1 MGGSPAGERLLAGP
15 GGESPRRRG
24 ASGCSV
30 RSPPPS
36 RTRPRVVSA
45 VVRFGRASGRKP
57 IRDVLEAMKVPE
69 DEIAAAE
76 KDGTLPLLAVVHL
89 VFEESPRYDADTVA
103 GKVGLPTE
111 QVSHFWRALGFP
123 DPDDDEVAFTRTD
136 LDMMRIVAETI
147 ADEVVDPELALQM
160 ARVIGS
166 SMSRV
171 ANAQIA
177 ALASRVA
184 SEAAEAAA
192 ALGADEGDGEGDGD
206 GGDARPAGGRAAGDP
221 DVPVLARTEMI
232 LEVMPRIMDYVWRR
246 HLQDEALRQMLR
258 RRDSEG
264 GAVTVGFADLV
275 GYTALSQ
282 QVPEQELAH
291 LVARFEAVATDTVA
305 GRGGRVVKMIGDEV
319 MFIVDEP
326 AAAAQIALDLADA
339 FRADEALSDVRVGLA
354 MGSVIEQDG
363 DVYGPVVN
371 LANRIVGIAYPGSV
385 VVSEEVRDAL
395 RGDPTLNV
403 RSLRSHTLRDIGR
416 VRLWR
421 LRRERDVD
429 PDSLL
434 EKARL
439 RREVGRE
446 WIEDHFGSGL
456 ESEEPD
462 DALPD

>member
-1 MGGSPAGERLLAGP
+1 M
-15 GGESPRRRG
+15 
-24 ASGCSV
+24 V
-30 RSPPPS
+30 K
-36 RTRPRVVSA
+36 
-45 VVRFGRASGRKP
+45 FGRAGRRT
-57 IRDVLEAMKVPE
+57 IRHVLEGLKVPE

-76 KDGTLPLLAVVHL
+76 RDGTLPLLAIVHL

-103 GKVGLPTE
+103 GKVGLPSE
-111 QVSHFWRALGFP
+111 QVFHFWRALGFP
-123 DPDDDEVAFTRTD
+123 DPEDDEVVFTRTD
-136 LDMMRIVAETI
+136 LDMMRIAAETI
-147 ADEVVDPELALQM
+147 ADEVVDPDVALQM

-184 SEAAEAAA
+184 SEAAEAAEA
-192 ALGADEGDGEGDGD
+192 AASAATGADAADD
-206 GGDARPAGGRAAGDP
+206 GGADAPAAVDLDAP
-221 DVPVLARTEMI
+221 LLARTEMI
-232 LEVMPRIMDYVWRR
+232 LDVMPRIMDYVWRR
-246 HLQDEALRQMLR
+246 HLQDEARRQMLR
-258 RRDSEG
+258 RRDTEG

-319 MFIVDEP
+319 MFIVDDP

-339 FRADEALSDVRVGLA
+339 FREDEALSDVRVGLA

-385 VVSEEVRDAL
+385 VVSEDVRDAL
-395 RGDPTLNV
+395 RDDPELNV

-446 WIEDHFGSGL
+446 WIEDHFGAGL
-456 ESEEPD
+456 ESEAPD
-462 DALPD
+462 DALAD

>member
-1 MGGSPAGERLLAGP
+1 M
-15 GGESPRRRG
+15 
-24 ASGCSV
+24 V
-30 RSPPPS
+30 K
-36 RTRPRVVSA
+36 
-45 VVRFGRASGRKP
+45 FGRAGRRT
-57 IRDVLEAMKVPE
+57 IRHVLEGLKVPE

-76 KDGTLPLLAVVHL
+76 RDGTLPLLAIVHL

-103 GKVGLPTE
+103 GKVGLPSE
-111 QVSHFWRALGFP
+111 QVFHFWRALGFP
-123 DPDDDEVAFTRTD
+123 DPEDDEVVFTRTD
-136 LDMMRIVAETI
+136 LDMMRIAAETI
-147 ADEVVDPELALQM
+147 ADEVVDPEVALQM

-184 SEAAEAAA
+184 SEAAEAAEA
-192 ALGADEGDGEGDGD
+192 AASAAVGAGAAEGGGADIPAVVDL
-206 GGDARPAGGRAAGDP
+206 DAPL
-221 DVPVLARTEMI
+221 LARTEMI
-232 LEVMPRIMDYVWRR
+232 LDVMPRIMDYVWRR
-246 HLQDEALRQMLR
+246 HLQDEARRQMLR
-258 RRDSEG
+258 RRDTDG

-319 MFIVDEP
+319 MFIVDDP

-339 FRADEALSDVRVGLA
+339 FREDEALSDVRVGLA

-395 RGDPTLNV
+395 RDDPELNV

-416 VRLWR
+416 VHLWR

>member
-1 MGGSPAGERLLAGP
+1 M
-15 GGESPRRRG
+15 
-24 ASGCSV
+24 V
-30 RSPPPS
+30 K
-36 RTRPRVVSA
+36 
-45 VVRFGRASGRKP
+45 FGRAGRRT
-57 IRDVLEAMKVPE
+57 IRQVLEGLKVPE

-76 KDGTLPLLAVVHL
+76 HDGTLPLLAIVHL

-103 GKVGLPTE
+103 GKVGLPSE
-111 QVSHFWRALGFP
+111 QVFHFWRALGFP
-123 DPDDDEVAFTRTD
+123 DPEDDEVVFTRTD
-136 LDMMRIVAETI
+136 LDMMRIAAETI
-147 ADEVVDPELALQM
+147 ADEVVDPDVALQM

-184 SEAAEAAA
+184 SEAAEAAEA
-192 ALGADEGDGEGDGD
+192 AASAATGAGAAEGGGADVPAAVDL
-206 GGDARPAGGRAAGDP
+206 DAPL
-221 DVPVLARTEMI
+221 LARTEMI
-232 LEVMPRIMDYVWRR
+232 LDVMPRIMDYVWRR
-246 HLQDEALRQMLR
+246 HLQDEARRQMLR
-258 RRDSEG
+258 RRDTEG

-319 MFIVDEP
+319 MFIVDDP

-339 FRADEALSDVRVGLA
+339 FREDEALSDVRVGLA

-395 RGDPTLNV
+395 RGDPELNV

-416 VRLWR
+416 VHLWR

-446 WIEDHFGSGL
+446 WIEDHFGAA
-456 ESEEPD
+456 SEVD
-462 DALPD
+462 LSDASEDAAD

>member
-1 MGGSPAGERLLAGP
+1 M
-15 GGESPRRRG
+15 
-24 ASGCSV
+24 V
-30 RSPPPS
+30 K
-36 RTRPRVVSA
+36 
-45 VVRFGRASGRKP
+45 FGRAGRRT
-57 IRDVLEAMKVPE
+57 IRHVLEGLKVPE

-76 KDGTLPLLAVVHL
+76 RDGTLPLLAIVHL

-103 GKVGLPTE
+103 GKVGLPSE
-111 QVSHFWRALGFP
+111 QVFHFWRALGFP
-123 DPDDDEVAFTRTD
+123 DPEDDEVVFTRTD
-136 LDMMRIVAETI
+136 LDMMRIAAETI
-147 ADEVVDPELALQM
+147 ADEVVDPEVALQM

-184 SEAAEAAA
+184 SEAAEAAEA
-192 ALGADEGDGEGDGD
+192 AASAAVGAGAAEGGGADIPAVVDL
-206 GGDARPAGGRAAGDP
+206 DAPL
-221 DVPVLARTEMI
+221 LARTEMI
-232 LEVMPRIMDYVWRR
+232 LDVMPRIMDYVWRR
-246 HLQDEALRQMLR
+246 HLQDEARRQMLR
-258 RRDSEG
+258 RRDTDG

-319 MFIVDEP
+319 MFIVDDP

-339 FRADEALSDVRVGLA
+339 FREDEALSDVRVGLA

-395 RGDPTLNV
+395 RDDPELNV

-416 VRLWR
+416 VHLWR

-446 WIEDHFGSGL
+446 WIEDHFGGAEVDQSDA
-456 ESEEPD
+456 SED
-462 DALPD
+462 TAD